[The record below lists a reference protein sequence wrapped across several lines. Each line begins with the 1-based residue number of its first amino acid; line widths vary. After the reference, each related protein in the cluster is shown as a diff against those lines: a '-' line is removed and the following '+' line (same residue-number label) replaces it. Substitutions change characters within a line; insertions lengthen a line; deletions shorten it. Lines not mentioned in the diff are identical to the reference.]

1 MKILPIEIKF
11 DNESPLMGEKSLLFS
26 ISIFKVEYFYIKEKE
41 LFGFFYNDGTIIIT
55 LFFKE
60 FVLRWR
66 Q

>member
-1 MKILPIEIKF
+1 MKIIPIEIKF

-26 ISIFKVEYFYIKEKE
+26 ISIFKVEFSYIKEKE

-60 FVLRWR
+60 FVLRR

>member
-11 DNESPLMGEKSLLFS
+11 DMGEKSLLFS
-26 ISIFKVEYFYIKEKE
+26 ISIFKVEYYIKEKE

>member
-1 MKILPIEIKF
+1 MKILPIEIEF
-11 DNESPLMGEKSLLFS
+11 DNESPFMGKKRLLFS

-60 FVLRWR
+60 YVLRWC